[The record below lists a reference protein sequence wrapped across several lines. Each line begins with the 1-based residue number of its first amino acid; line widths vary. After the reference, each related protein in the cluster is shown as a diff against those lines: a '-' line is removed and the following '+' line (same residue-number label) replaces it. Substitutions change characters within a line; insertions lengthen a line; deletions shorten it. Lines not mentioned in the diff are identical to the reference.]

1 MSKKII
7 ISVIAVIILALIGG
21 GVWYLNKYQ
30 ISSNKGQVTKNNG
43 QENTPEIGNQNQP
56 STIENQKS
64 EIINTNDWLTYHNE
78 EYGFEVKYPNTWLL
92 NNTQSGIYIK
102 YQKDWEFGMKEGFS
116 AFGVSIIKENLQEF
130 IKSYDADFLDG
141 EPLTKIIKEE
151 KYDLEGIPATKLT
164 SNNAEGINGNFIFV
178 KYNKN
183 NYLITFN
190 ENEKRH
196 KEILS
201 TFKFIK

>member
-7 ISVIAVIILALIGG
+7 ISIVAVIILTLIGG
-21 GVWYLNKYQ
+21 GVWYW
-30 ISSNKGQVTKNNG
+30 
-43 QENTPEIGNQNQP
+43 
-56 STIENQKS
+56 QKS
-64 EIINTNDWLTYHNE
+64 ETVNPPVTENENPKSETINTDDWQTYRNE
-78 EYGFEVKYPNTWLL
+78 EYGFEVKYPSTWLL
-92 NNTQSGIYIK
+92 NNTQSSIYIK
-102 YQKDWEFGMKEGFS
+102 YKKDWEFGMKEGFS

-130 IKSYDADFLDG
+130 IKSYDSDFLDG
-141 EPLTKIIKEE
+141 EPLTRIIKEE

-164 SNNAEGINGNFIFV
+164 SNNAEGVNGNFIFV